1 MKIFPGNLLLGW
13 PELWRYPELVAQ
25 LTSDREA
32 LNVESAVDIIARGIT
47 RNSTATDSLRSLL
60 AMRAFG
66 AARILLE
73 SPAFIEQVGDSH
85 SQLAAEV
92 ADAVRRTHLEF
103 TARRFELA
111 ARATRLNTPIEIEEY
126 ELERVLTGNPSEAD
140 QMLGVW
146 ARDLDRRE
154 QEIREELERRVAER
168 LHRRQPDAGRA
179 REWAETIR
187 GYLRTSRFDLAE
199 NLLTSNSAGSEHDD
213 PEAIPRSPRWHY
225 DLTAL
230 DTIRIL
236 RGVERPPDVGFVERW
251 SPAED
256 DLTALNL
263 LKWLEQHAGPKFS
276 GSAEDA
282 SEFARLLDE
291 FLTGRPA
298 RPREVAET
306 DDGYITWVY
315 EVSEPRILRLAGGKD
330 GVPLW
335 IARSP
340 EQTAPSSLADELAV
354 LAFHPESAPLGRPG
368 LLGFEA
374 RMLFPLLR
382 DSSFRK
388 VNFLR
393 RLMLRISLEDALLMP
408 PTLNVEIPGSAW
420 SYAAWFL
427 DYLGI
432 KTDSPSTLDLITFYG
447 SGRGDVL
454 TLFLSAL
461 VESVSERYTT
471 ISSADVHGTWRSTRF
486 RNAARARLLEPYLKD
501 PKARA
506 VLGCVYYLMAGEEE
520 IELADLQMWLAE
532 AWDFEDVH
540 AITAAAE
547 KLNAGDLLKLEDAKR
562 IHLPKTAITYL
573 TRIEIGDPESYI
585 RSALEQKHK
594 C

>member
-1 MKIFPGNLLLGW
+1 MKSFPGNLLLGW

-25 LTSDREA
+25 LASDREA
-32 LNVESAVDIIARGIT
+32 LNVESAVDIITRGIT

-60 AMRAFG
+60 AMKAFG
-66 AARILLE
+66 AAHLLLE
-73 SPAFIEQVGDSH
+73 SPAFIKEVGDGY

-92 ADAVRRTHLEF
+92 ADTERRTHLEL

-111 ARATRLNTPIEIEEY
+111 ARATRLNTPVEVEEY
-126 ELERVLTGNPSEAD
+126 GLERVFAENPSEAD

-154 QEIREELERRVAER
+154 QEIREELERRVEER
-168 LHRRQPDAGRA
+168 LRRRQPDTGRA
-179 REWAETIR
+179 KEWAETVR

-199 NLLTSNSAGSEHDD
+199 NLLASDSAGSEHDD

-230 DTIRIL
+230 NTIRIL
-236 RGVERPPDVGFVERW
+236 RGFERPPDVGFVERW
-251 SPAED
+251 SPTPED
-256 DLTALNL
+256 LAALNL
-263 LKWLEQHAGPKFS
+263 LEWLERHTGPEFS
-276 GSAEDA
+276 CSAEDA
-282 SEFARLLDE
+282 GEFARLLDE

-298 RPREVAET
+298 RPREVEEI

-315 EVSEPRILRLAGGKD
+315 EVYEPRILRLAGSKD

-340 EQTAPSSLADELAV
+340 EQTAPSSLADKPAV
-354 LAFHPESAPLGRPG
+354 LAFHPESAPVGRPG

-382 DSSFRK
+382 ESSFRK

-393 RLMLRISLEDALLMP
+393 RLMLRISLEDTLLMP

-486 RNAARARLLEPYLKD
+486 RNVARDRLLGPYLKD
-501 PKARA
+501 PEARA
-506 VLGCVYYLMAGEEE
+506 VLGCVYYLIAGGEELE
-520 IELADLQMWLAE
+520 ITDLLMWLAE
-532 AWDFEDVH
+532 AWDFEDAH

-547 KLNAGDLLKLEDAKR
+547 KLNAGGLLMLEDAKR
-562 IHLPKTAITYL
+562 IRLPKTGITHL
-573 TRIEIGDPESYI
+573 IRVDIGDPESYI

-594 C
+594 S